1 MTLDTAEPDLS
12 VIVTGQGPLAQ
23 HQAFGEHLLEL
34 ARGSGYSAELIVVG
48 TQPAASVEDRIVRA
62 VGRARGRI
70 VAFCDPGSGLA
81 PETLM
86 ALVGSLADGSHDLA
100 VAVCDQRQSGA
111 GTATIASR
119 FTALL
124 ARLIVWPVAQT
135 RDPWSRWYA

>member
-100 VAVCDQRQSGA
+100 VAVCDQLAARTADLHPAPARERQ
-111 GTATIASR
+111 
-119 FTALL
+119 
-124 ARLIVWPVAQT
+124 RLRADSQ
-135 RDPWSRWYA
+135 RCLHD